1 MTLYE
6 INQEIARA
14 IEAMFDSV
22 DEETGEIHA
31 GTVEIFNNLKVARDE
46 KIENIGVYM
55 KNLQAEA
62 DLIKKEEQALKE
74 RRERKEK
81 KYDRLKKYLTDNLDG
96 NPWESSK
103 VSLSFR
109 ISHPVEIDDES
120 QIPEKYMKAPKIEDP
135 KPDKTAISKAIKA
148 GEKVPG
154 AHIEEKKNLQ
164 IK

>member
-22 DEETGEIHA
+22 DEETGEIRE
-31 GTVEIFNNLKVARDE
+31 GTAEIFNQLQMAKDE
-46 KIENIGVYM
+46 KIENIGIYM
-55 KNLQAEA
+55 KNIQAEA
-62 DLIKKEEQALKE
+62 ELIKNEEGALKE

-81 KYDRLKKYLTDNLDG
+81 KFERLKKYLTDNLDG
-96 NPWESSK
+96 KPWESPK

-109 ISHPVEIDDES
+109 TSHPVEIDDES
-120 QIPEKYMKAPKIEDP
+120 KIPAKYMKAPKVEDP
-135 KPDKTAISKAIKA
+135 KPDKTAIAKAIKA
-148 GEKVPG
+148 GETIPG